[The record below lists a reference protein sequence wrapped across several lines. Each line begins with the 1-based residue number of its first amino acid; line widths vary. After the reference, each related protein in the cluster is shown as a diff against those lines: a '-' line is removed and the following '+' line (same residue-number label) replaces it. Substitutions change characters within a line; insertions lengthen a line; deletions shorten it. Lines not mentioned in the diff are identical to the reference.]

1 MGESPIYMRITNNRK
16 HKYISTGIF
25 VFEKFWNE
33 KKEVIKKSHRL
44 SNSLNQTLHKIIEEA
59 RQVQS
64 ELKVEELES
73 AKTIRDRLKSN
84 SKTDFF
90 QIGKQLSQEYIDQKK
105 LYPQKTLQVV
115 LKKVRKFEGEEYL
128 PLKRIDVEWLNK
140 FEAFLKREYGNGKT
154 TISKNF
160 EPIRKIIDIALR
172 ESVISKN
179 PFLLFKGARREAA
192 KSRTKLSINQIKAI
206 EGLELPQGSKIWHS
220 RNAFIFSFYS
230 GGIRFG
236 DVCCLKWDNV
246 KEDRLKYKMNKT
258 QMEFSIEMN
267 KNQIEILSL
276 YKGEDF
282 EYIFPFLKRNKIY
295 DPVTLR
301 KAINSQNVMVNNNLK
316 KIGKL
321 LEIDSKISFHVSRH
335 SFAQHAIELGLD
347 IYEIMQTL
355 RHTKVGSTQN
365 YIKGFDGDL
374 ADKAMKK
381 VFG

>member
-1 MGESPIYMRITNNRK
+1 M
-16 HKYISTGIF
+16 
-25 VFEKFWNE
+25 
-33 KKEVIKKSHRL
+33 
-44 SNSLNQTLHKIIEEA
+44 EEA

-73 AKTIRDRLKSN
+73 AKVIRDRLKSN

-105 LYPQKTLQVV
+105 LYPQKTLHVV
-115 LKKVRKFEGEEYL
+115 LNKVQKFEGEEYL

-154 TISKNF
+154 TVSKNF

-172 ESVISKN
+172 ESIISKN
-179 PFLLFKGARREAA
+179 PFLVFKGARREAS
-192 KSRTKLSINQIKAI
+192 KTKTKLSINQIKAI
-206 EGLELPQGSKIWHS
+206 EDLELPHGSKIWHS

-246 KEDRLKYKMNKT
+246 KDDRLSYKMNKNEK
-258 QMEFSIEMN
+258 EFSTELN
-267 KNQIEILSL
+267 KNQFEILSL
-276 YKGEDF
+276 YEGENFD
-282 EYIFPFLKRNKIY
+282 YIFPFLKTNKIY

-316 KIGKL
+316 KIGSL
-321 LEIDSKISFHVSRH
+321 VEIDTKISFHISRH
-335 SFAQHAIELGLD
+335 SFAQYAIESGLD
-347 IYEIMQTL
+347 VYELMQTL
-355 RHTKVGSTQN
+355 RHTKVESTQR
-365 YIKGFDGDL
+365 YLKGFDENL